1 MPPFSLLLTKFSD
14 FKGMTSIVKLTTLP
28 TINPFILNYKYFC
41 LYNPIILIDSDYYK
55 NKHRI
60 KRHQLAL

>member
-28 TINPFILNYKYFC
+28 TINPFILNCKFFVY
-41 LYNPIILIDSDYYK
+41 IIQSILIDSNYYK
-55 NKHRI
+55 N
-60 KRHQLAL
+60 